1 MIRKAIKAKRRISK
15 KKQITEDS
23 NSNKRPENRDE
34 TKEESY
40 AIFNVGNEKFAINLD
55 SIKEILHT
63 FKIMTVPHLPEL
75 FSGIVKLRGES
86 VPVVDL
92 QNLLKES
99 VTEVTIKP
107 CLITKLGDSSMGFL
121 IDSDVSIITTEQF
134 KLHPLPDCFTREEIE
149 FLEGILWV
157 DNTFVGV
164 LKPREMV
171 EILAQWRQENE
182 KI

>member
-1 MIRKAIKAKRRISK
+1 MVRKVIKTKQRIRK
-15 KKQITEDS
+15 KKQISEDS
-23 NSNKRPENRDE
+23 NHNKKPENRNE
-34 TKEESY
+34 TKEENY
-40 AIFNVGNEKFAINLD
+40 AVFSVGNEKYAINLD

-63 FKIMTVPHLPEL
+63 FKIMTVPHLPET
-75 FSGIVKLRGES
+75 FSGVVKLRGES

-99 VTEVTIKP
+99 ITETALKP
-107 CLITKLGDSSMGFL
+107 CLITKIGDSTMGFL
-121 IDSDVSIITTEQF
+121 VDSDVSIITTEQF
-134 KLHPLPDCFTREEIE
+134 KLHPLPDCFTREEVE
-149 FLEGILWV
+149 FLEGILWM